1 MEHSDK
7 AQLTLFLTNSCNL
20 NCVYCYERKDTFVMS
35 FECATEWIKN
45 SLSNSPNNYWYIC
58 LFGGEPLLQYPLVK
72 RICEWTW
79 EQEWHRSYKFLLQT
93 NGTLMNDEMKQ
104 WFSQNKERI
113 GVCLSLD
120 GGRET
125 HNKNRNNSFDSID
138 ITFFR
143 STWPNTPVKMT
154 ISRHTIG
161 SIKDDVVWIQEQGFD
176 IRGCNFAVGEG
187 TLTENE
193 FEIIEEQLKLLAEYY
208 ISNPAKTMA
217 PILNIPLYQLSLP
230 LDPQRRVCNLGT
242 DKLVVVN
249 TDGTTS
255 PCSYFSNI
263 SSRTTDSKLQ
273 EQLDEIGIRKTVC
286 FNSCAF
292 SPVCNVCYAENYTET
307 GDLYTPSKQRCKL
320 MKMRIVAAMYTMA
333 NRIVNKKDITYE
345 DTLTIKSIQNYYQQI
360 KTNHYGKV

>member
-1 MEHSDK
+1 MEHNDK

-20 NCVYCYERKDTFVMS
+20 NCVYCYEQKDTFVMS
-35 FECATEWIKN
+35 FECAIEWIRKCLN
-45 SLSNSPNNYWYIC
+45 SCDNDFWFIC

-79 EQEWHRSYKFLLQT
+79 KQEWQKSYKFLLQT
-93 NGTLMNDEMKQ
+93 NGTLMNAEMKQ
-104 WFSQNKERI
+104 WFSENKEKI

-138 ITFFR
+138 IAFFR
-143 STWPNTPVKMT
+143 TTWPNIPVKMT
-154 ISRHTIG
+154 ISRRNIG
-161 SIKDDVVWIQEQGFD
+161 SIKDDVVWLQEQGFD

-187 TLTENE
+187 AFTEDE
-193 FEIIEEQLKLLAEYY
+193 FGIIEEQLKLLAEYY
-208 ISNPAKTMA
+208 ISNPANKMA
-217 PILNIPLYQLSLP
+217 PILNIPLHLLSLP
-230 LDPQRRVCNLGT
+230 LDPKRRICNLGT

-263 SSRTTDSKLQ
+263 SSRTIDAKLQ
-273 EQLDEIGIRKTVC
+273 KQLDIIGIRKTVC
-286 FNSCAF
+286 FNTCAF
-292 SPVCNVCYAENYTET
+292 SRVCNVCYAENYTET

-320 MKMRIVAAMYTMA
+320 MKMRIHAAMYTIA
-333 NRIVNKKDITYE
+333 NRIVNKKEITYE

-360 KTNHYGKV
+360 KT